1 MILRYVT
8 HFYMG
13 KPETTHFTAVDKNGR
28 AFTACGAIFSP
39 PDSACANGQVE
50 MHLKMPNTAIC
61 KSCAS
66 RATGK
71 WAKDRFGDKPKNW
84 SSPPK
89 IARETKTD
97 DHEYFDDIDWSN
109 DVFYLESPV
118 ERVAKNKKPKAVQP
132 LDPVRSQNRTT

>member
-1 MILRYVT
+1 MDLRYVT

-13 KPETTHFTAVDKNGR
+13 EPDTTHFAAVDKDGR
-28 AFTACGAIFSP
+28 AFTACGAILSP
-39 PDSACANGQVE
+39 PGSAFASGRVE
-50 MHLKMPNTAIC
+50 MHMKMPNTAIC

-84 SSPPK
+84 SPPPK
-89 IARETKTD
+89 VSRETKTD

-118 ERVAKNKKPKAVQP
+118 ERAPKNKRPQADRP
-132 LDPVRSQNRTT
+132 IDPVRGKNRTA